1 LLEPQ
6 IKFQIIFLIVCSDMQ
21 FKLILTL
28 SHVPCPCAEPGAVH
42 PEDAGDLLEADVGHL
57 AVETAEE
64 GVAGT
69 VVEEPLA
76 GTVAEE
82 GAAGTAVAGPLAGT
96 VAEVG
101 AAGTVVVEPL
111 VGTAAAGLLVVEL
124 PAGIVAVVLLVGT
137 VAEEHLAEIVVGF
150 VEAEVDPEVAHLADT
165 DSG

>member
-42 PEDAGDLLEADVGHL
+42 PEDAGDLLEADVGRL

-64 GVAGT
+64 GV
-69 VVEEPLA
+69 
-76 GTVAEE
+76 
-82 GAAGTAVAGPLAGT
+82 
-96 VAEVG
+96 
-101 AAGTVVVEPL
+101 AGTVVVEPL

>member
-1 LLEPQ
+1 
-6 IKFQIIFLIVCSDMQ
+6 MQ

-42 PEDAGDLLEADVGHL
+42 PEDAGDLLEADVGRL

-69 VVEEPLA
+69 VV
-76 GTVAEE
+76 V
-82 GAAGTAVAGPLAGT
+82 GPLAGT